1 MASELISIGQ
11 MVLHYGGTID
21 IFSTVTLPTPTYA
34 YAYKN
39 AAFDGL
45 IRLEKGVAP

>member
-1 MASELISIGQ
+1 

-21 IFSTVTLPTPTYA
+21 IFSAVTLPTPTYS

-45 IRLEKGVAP
+45 RRVMKRPR

>member
-1 MASELISIGQ
+1 

-21 IFSTVTLPTPTYA
+21 IFSTITLPTPTYS

-45 IRLEKGVAP
+45 RQLAKR